1 MGIIL
6 DIILVLLL
14 AIFLYDGFK
23 RGAVKSLIDIVGYVV
38 VLTLTSWLAGIVADA
53 VFTTFVWPH
62 VLSEINQA
70 LQSSAGSD
78 PASQVTTLLNSLPS
92 FVSNTLKF
100 YGVTQEYLISAA
112 QSSSNNIAED
122 IMKSISPVFINL
134 IKTVAF
140 STLLVVL
147 TSIFK
152 VFSRTLNRVFNLP
165 ILKQINKLLG
175 LVCGALKCVIIIFIT
190 CYIIQIVIPMM
201 SNTPEILSQSS
212 IDSTIIFKN
221 IYYNNPLNSIIEN
234 FTI

>member
-23 RGAVKSLIDIVGYVV
+23 RGAVKSIIDIVGYVV
-38 VLTLTSWLAGIVADA
+38 VLMLTSWLAGILADA
-53 VFTTFVWPH
+53 VFATFVQPS
-62 VLSEINQA
+62 VLNEINQA
-70 LQSSAGSD
+70 LQNSAGSD
-78 PASQVTTLLNSLPS
+78 PASQVSTLFKTLPS
-92 FVSNTLKF
+92 FVTNTLKF
-100 YGVTQEYLISAA
+100 YGVTQEYVTSTI
-112 QSSSNNIAED
+112 QSSSNNISED
-122 IMKSISPVFINL
+122 IMQSISPIFINL

-140 STLLVVL
+140 STLFIVL

-152 VFSRTLNRVFNLP
+152 VFSRTLNRIFNLP

-175 LVCGALKCVIIIFIT
+175 LVCGALKCVIIIFIA
-190 CYIIQIVIPMM
+190 CYIMQIILPMM
-201 SNTPEILSQSS
+201 NNTPEILSKSS

-234 FTI
+234 FII

>member
-6 DIILVLLL
+6 DIVLVLLL

-38 VLTLTSWLAGIVADA
+38 VLTLTSWLAGILADA
-53 VFTTFVWPH
+53 IFTTFVQPH
-62 VLSEINQA
+62 VLNEINQA
-70 LQSSAGSD
+70 LQSSTGSD
-78 PASQVTTLLNSLPS
+78 PASQVSTLFNTLPS
-92 FVSNTLKF
+92 FVTNTLNF
-100 YGVTQEYLISAA
+100 YGVTQEHLVSAA
-112 QSSSNNIAED
+112 RASSNNIAED

-140 STLLVVL
+140 STLIVVL
-147 TSIFK
+147 TSVFK

-175 LVCGALKCVIIIFIT
+175 LVCGALKCVIIIFIV
-190 CYIIQIVIPMM
+190 CYIIQIVLPMM
-201 SNTPEILSQSS
+201 SNTPEILSQNS

>member
-23 RGAVKSLIDIVGYVV
+23 RGAVKSFIDIVGYVV

-53 VFTTFVWPH
+53 IFTTFVWPH
-62 VLSEINQA
+62 VLNEINQA

-152 VFSRTLNRVFNLP
+152 VFSRTLNRIFNLP